1 MAQHAAALAHVQM
14 LAETLAADAEV
25 HLLEMAHSHNDEIQM
40 LAEPPG
46 ASAQINVY
54 LTDQISH
61 RPPVSGASAK

>member
-40 LAEPPG
+40 LAEPPV
-46 ASAQINVY
+46 A
-54 LTDQISH
+54 D
-61 RPPVSGASAK
+61 AKVHLREIAH